1 MSLAHAVLTSLLEK
15 PSSGYDLAR
24 RFDKSIGYFWHAT
37 HQQIYRELAR
47 MEGAGWIASSV
58 PADAGKTRKKEYRIL
73 VAGREELA
81 RWAEQPSAPMDLRD
95 EFMVKLR
102 ADAVLSEIDLRPE
115 LARHLQL
122 HREKLAHYQT
132 IEMRDF
138 PVGRTLSRHA
148 QIQHM
153 ILKKGILYEQNSI
166 AWTLEM
172 LDVLA
177 QLATPEVSSTPS
189 TKKPPNP

>member
-47 MEGAGWIASSV
+47 MEGAGWIASSI
-58 PADAGKTRKKEYRIL
+58 PADAGKTRKKEYRVL

-177 QLATPEVSSTPS
+177 QVAAPTGSFAP
-189 TKKPPNP
+189 